1 MQLDDDD
8 EELEEVEEDM
18 ETVDGIKIE
27 SEIGYEWSN
36 QIPFV
41 GRFNLII
48 IGW

>member
-27 SEIGYEWSN
+27 SEIGYE
-36 QIPFV
+36 
-41 GRFNLII
+41 
-48 IGW
+48 